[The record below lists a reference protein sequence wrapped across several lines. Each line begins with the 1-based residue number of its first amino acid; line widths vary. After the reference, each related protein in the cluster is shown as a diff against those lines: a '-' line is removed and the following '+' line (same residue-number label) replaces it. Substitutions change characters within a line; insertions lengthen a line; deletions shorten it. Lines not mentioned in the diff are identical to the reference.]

1 MKFIL
6 SILFSFVIS
15 FQTFASQTEVVML
28 KPQSF
33 IRITD
38 EFNDMTAARFIRD
51 FLTYH
56 SNEILVYID
65 SPGGDVLAGIR
76 MIEVVRAAK
85 AANPKLKITCAV
97 GSAASM
103 AFYFLQLAC
112 DERLVSP
119 TTILMQHQAGV
130 GIQGKLRDINKRLK
144 LYKVLNEW
152 LDEESAKR
160 LKISVEKL
168 RENVVDDWWMSG
180 EDAVKNNAADRVV
193 HVLCSPELA
202 SAPPQKETQK
212 SACPLIYMP
221 VPPKDAAENKEKA
234 VQK

>member
-1 MKFIL
+1 MKFIWFVLL
-6 SILFSFVIS
+6 SCFVS
-15 FQTFASQTEVVML
+15 FQALAVQPEVLVL
-28 KPQSF
+28 KPESF
-33 IRITD
+33 IRITED
-38 EFNDMTAARFIRD
+38 FNDMNAAKFIRD
-51 FLTYH
+51 LLTYP
-56 SNEILVYID
+56 SNDVLVYID

-144 LYKVLNEW
+144 LYKTLQEW

-180 EDAVKNNAADRVV
+180 EEAVKNNAADKIV

-202 SAPPQKETQK
+202 AAPPSKETQK
-212 SACPLIYMP
+212 HACPLIYMP
-221 VPPKDAAENKEKA
+221 IPPKDSAESKEKA